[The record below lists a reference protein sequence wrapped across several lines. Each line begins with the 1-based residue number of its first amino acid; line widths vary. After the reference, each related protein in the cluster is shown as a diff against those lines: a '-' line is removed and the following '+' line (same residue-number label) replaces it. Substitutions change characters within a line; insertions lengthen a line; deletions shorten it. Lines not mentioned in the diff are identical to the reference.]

1 MKKTILNSLT
11 ICTLF
16 FATALNAQ
24 VGVGVPAENI
34 HPSAELEVKSN
45 TKGFLL
51 PRMTKVER
59 DAIVAPAAGLLIYQ
73 TDAVANNPAG
83 LYFFDGTDWK
93 NGAGVQGIKGD
104 KGDKGD
110 KGETGTTGAVGS
122 TGSSD
127 NGGGFSIRNTSL
139 IGTQGGITIAGQGI
153 NVTGTG
159 TDNDPYI
166 VSSKIYTIG
175 FWPELGGYVFRI
187 SADGRHGLV
196 AETKD
201 QSTSSTWYDAQD
213 VISNPVNH
221 STNGQK
227 FMDWRLPT
235 KYELIEMY
243 VQKGAIGGFSMADY
257 WSSLED
263 EMDLAWAFDF
273 GRGEVSG
280 NGHLGY
286 FKFDPYFVRAVRAF

>member
-24 VGVGVPAENI
+24 VGIGVPAENI

-196 AETKD
+196 AETQD
-201 QSTSSTWYDAQD
+201 QSTSSSWYDAPNL
-213 VISNPVNH
+213 ISMPLNH

-235 KYELIEMY
+235 KYELTEMY
-243 VQKGAIGGFSMADY
+243 LQKGEIGGFSSASY
-257 WSSLED
+257 WSSSESYTVI
-263 EMDLAWAFDF
+263 AWLYAFDDGF
-273 GRGEVSG
+273 FYST
-280 NGHLGY
+280 NKSNTY
-286 FKFDPYFVRAVRAF
+286 FLRAVRAF